1 MPSIRVDSLLESR
14 EAGLALELVAGRQGL
29 TRRITGPRIQKP
41 GLALTGY
48 TAYVHPERLQVLG
61 MTEISFLSSL
71 TPEQRKFGLEK
82 LCSLEVS
89 AIAITR
95 GLAVPEELLV
105 LGEQTS
111 TPIFTTTLM
120 SSVFI
125 NRVTKWLE
133 ERLSPTTS
141 VHGVLIDVL

>member
-1 MPSIRVDSLLESR
+1 MPSIRVDSLLETR
-14 EAGLALELVAGRQGL
+14 EAGLALELVAGRAGL
-29 TRRITGPRIQKP
+29 ARRITGPRIQKP

-61 MTEISFLSSL
+61 MTEISFLQSQS
-71 TPEQRKFGLEK
+71 PEARRFGLEK
-82 LCSLEVS
+82 LCALEVS
-89 AIAITR
+89 AIAVTR
-95 GLAVPEELLV
+95 GLQVPEELV
-105 LGEQTS
+105 ELGEKYS
-111 TPIFTTTLM
+111 TPVFSTSLM

-141 VHGVLIDVL
+141 VHG